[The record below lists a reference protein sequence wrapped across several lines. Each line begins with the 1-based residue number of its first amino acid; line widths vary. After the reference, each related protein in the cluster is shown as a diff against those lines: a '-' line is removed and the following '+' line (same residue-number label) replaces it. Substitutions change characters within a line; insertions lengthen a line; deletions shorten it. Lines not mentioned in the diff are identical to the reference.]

1 MSTKPAIQQL
11 VGKLKEQARLLGDDR
26 AKYYG
31 TINLIAV
38 YFNESISSVVQCFEV
53 R

>member
-1 MSTKPAIQQL
+1 MSTIPAIQQL
-11 VGKLKEQARLLGDDR
+11 VGKLKKQARLLGDDR
-26 AKYYG
+26 AKYYVPL
-31 TINLIAV
+31 NFIAV